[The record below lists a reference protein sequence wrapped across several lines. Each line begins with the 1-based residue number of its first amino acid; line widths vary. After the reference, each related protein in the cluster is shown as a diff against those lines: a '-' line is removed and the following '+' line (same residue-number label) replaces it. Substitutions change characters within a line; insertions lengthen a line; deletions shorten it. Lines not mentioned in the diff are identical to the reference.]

1 MSNMTQL
8 DDQQQRRQLQNYIE
22 HNTRRL
28 FWQHLSRRFT
38 SAVCWW
44 WRHTAHARMTDS
56 LLSALV
62 YLS

>member
-1 MSNMTQL
+1 MTQL
-8 DDQQQRRQLQNYIE
+8 ELSWPIATAAAAELRRAQYSSSFL
-22 HNTRRL
+22 TAV
-28 FWQHLSRRFT
+28 LSKRFS

-44 WRHTAHARMTDS
+44 WSHTAHARMTDC